1 MSCSARSGT
10 KSLQRTQQS
19 SHRELT
25 GNEGVVAVRL
35 PRSEAHSCEHP
46 GSKLRVVTPG
56 AYELEVRIP
65 KQVDLDIFV
74 DALRQ
79 AGISIWRLARKEQT
93 LEEVFIGI
101 VGGAV

>member
-1 MSCSARSGT
+1 M
-10 KSLQRTQQS
+10 Q
-19 SHRELT
+19 LT
-25 GNEGVVAVRL
+25 GDEAVVRRIADQY
-35 PRSEAHSCEHP
+35 S
-46 GSKLRVVTPG
+46 GSKLRVVTSG

-65 KQVDLDIFV
+65 KQADLDIVV

-79 AGISIWRLARKEQT
+79 AGVSIWRLARKEQT